1 MTYDQPTKRYPSRTL
16 RLTIGFVMSLCVAT
30 NASDAFAQSV
40 CLPSPRLLTTM
51 PMGGQAGSE
60 IEVTLSGEAIDDAS
74 ELVFSHPGITATA
87 KLDDAGK
94 VVPKRYVVTI
104 AADCPAGI
112 HEARVM
118 TPLGLSS
125 SRVFS
130 VDSVAE
136 VVQTEPSTSPD
147 KALPIV
153 INSIVNATMPVR
165 GVNHYQFEAK
175 QDQRVIVDCA
185 ARGIDSKLNAV
196 VIIADAA
203 GRDLL
208 VERRG
213 DLLDFTAPADGQYI
227 VKVHELTFKG
237 GAEYFYRLAIR
248 ELPADEQPVRMA
260 GTEAV
265 NAFSWPPTG
274 LAQAAKSTEVE
285 PNNGKRAAETSSVQ
299 TITLPCDIAGTF
311 FPAADID
318 VFEFTAKKG
327 ESWWVEVASERL
339 GLPTDPTMLVQR
351 VVENESDSSKT
362 ESLVDVIELADIPS
376 PVKVS
381 GNNYAYD
388 GPPYNAGTS
397 DILGKI
403 EIPEDGRYRVQLLD
417 AFGGTRSDVRNR
429 YRMVIRKAEPD
440 FALVA
445 WALHMGLR
453 NGDRNAL
460 SKPISLRPGATMA
473 LEVVAFRRD
482 GFDGDIELSM
492 QSLPDGVFAQGL
504 KIPAGKSRGIMLVTA
519 DEGAPSGWA
528 NATFVGQAEIE
539 GETVRR
545 PCRLA
550 SMAWPV
556 KDAWSEIPSPRLVG
570 DVAVSVGSAEVAP
583 LTIQPAADA
592 PIEVVAGESVTIPL
606 AHRRRSEFSGATV
619 AMQTMG
625 FGFEAHPKF
634 DLPLNDDQS
643 EVTLDLAKLKTAPGD
658 YWIAFYGSAVAK
670 YSREALAADPI
681 GAAKPSS
688 EAAKKPSTTDIADIV
703 VSKPIAIR
711 VLPAEKK

>member
-1 MTYDQPTKRYPSRTL
+1 MTNTKPTPQLLSAHSFEIAVRVGVL
-16 RLTIGFVMSLCVAT
+16 LVAVCI
-30 NASDAFAQSV
+30 APAAFAQSV

-51 PMGGQAGSE
+51 PMGGQTGSE
-60 IEVTLSGEAIDDAS
+60 IEVTISGDSIDDAS
-74 ELVFSHPGITATA
+74 ELVFSHTGITAKP

-94 VVPKRYVVTI
+94 VVPKQYIVTI

-130 VDSVAE
+130 VDTVAE
-136 VVQTEPSTSPD
+136 VVQTEPSTSPE
-147 KALPIV
+147 KALPIA

-175 QDQRVIVDCA
+175 KEQRVIVDCA

-196 VIIADAA
+196 VIIADAE

-213 DLLDFTAPADGQYI
+213 DLLDFVAPEDGQYI
-227 VKVHELTFKG
+227 VKVHELTFSG
-237 GAEYFYRLAIR
+237 GAEHFYRLAIR
-248 ELPADEQPVRMA
+248 ELPNGEQPVRIA
-260 GTEAV
+260 GTDAV
-265 NAFSWPPTG
+265 NAFSWPPVG
-274 LAQAAKSTEVE
+274 LVPNAATAEVE
-285 PNNGKRAAETSSVQ
+285 PNNAKTVDAISQVQ

-327 ESWWVEVASERL
+327 ETWWIEVASERL

-351 VVENESDSSKT
+351 VVENADDSAAV
-362 ESLVDVIELADIPS
+362 SLIDVIELADIPS

-397 DILGKI
+397 DILGKL

-417 AFGGTRSDVRNR
+417 AFGGTRSDIRNR
-429 YRMVIRKAEPD
+429 YRMVIRKSEPD

-460 SKPISLRPGATMA
+460 SKPMSLRPGATMA

-482 GFDGDIELSM
+482 GFDGEIELSM
-492 QSLPDGVFAQGL
+492 QELPDGVFAQGL

-519 DEGAPSGWA
+519 DEGAPAGWA
-528 NATFVGQAEIE
+528 SATFVGQAEID
-539 GETVRR
+539 GKTISR

-583 LTIQPAADA
+583 LTIQPVAEA

-606 AHRRRSEFSGATV
+606 THRRRSEFSGATV

-625 FGFEAHPKF
+625 VGFESHPKF
-634 DLPLNDDQS
+634 DLPLNDDHS

-670 YSREALAADPI
+670 YSPASLAPDSLAANRLT
-681 GAAKPSS
+681 S
-688 EAAKKPSTTDIADIV
+688 EPAKKPSTTDIADIV